1 MRLIGKKVDDVLIE
15 YIGPDTEINNFHTG
29 APQVEVKVVGTG
41 SVQLHYNSS
50 PIIKSSSLT
59 GPVGLAVDYLPED
72 AGWAPIGAA
81 VSNGASVM
89 VPVAATTNSRC
100 FIRAVVTAVGEGQVH
115 LRSLWH

>member
-1 MRLIGKKVDDVLIE
+1 MKLIGKKVDDVLIE

-29 APQVEVKVVGTG
+29 APQVEVKLVGTG
-41 SVQLHYNSS
+41 SVQLQYNNS
-50 PIIKSSSLT
+50 PIIKSMSST
-59 GPVGLAVDYLPED
+59 GPVGLAVDYLPD
-72 AGWAPIGAA
+72 PAAWGAIGGVVA
-81 VSNGASVM
+81 NGASVM